1 MIIYTYQRPRE
12 KLQQKGVSA
21 LTHAELLQ
29 VIIGSGSAGM
39 PVTKIARKVD
49 KLLQKKKDSVLVS
62 DLTAIPGLGLV
73 KAGQIIAG
81 LELATRLAYQ
91 QGEGPHRDI
100 DVLASL
106 YSDIR
111 SSKKTVLLYA
121 FFDGN
126 NRLIDDYS
134 KAIDVKSST
143 AQIARKLFG
152 EAIAHSTASVLVAV
166 GGESQSLEPNIF
178 ELSLAR
184 DVYSMAAMLSI
195 AVKSFVLV
203 GATKEYVIKKDN
215 YG

>member
-1 MIIYTYQRPRE
+1 MTVYTYQRPRE

-29 VIIGSGSAGM
+29 IIIGSGSAGI

-49 KLLQKKKDSVLVS
+49 KVLQEKKDSVLVS
-62 DLTAIPGLGLV
+62 DLTAIPGLGVV

-81 LELATRLAYQ
+81 LELASRLAYQ
-91 QGEGPHRDI
+91 QGEGPYRDI

-126 NRLIDDYS
+126 GRLIGDYS
-134 KAIDVKSST
+134 ETISVKSNT
-143 AQIARKLFG
+143 ARIARKLFG
-152 EAIAHSTASVLVAV
+152 EALAQSTASVLVAI
-166 GGESQSLEPNIF
+166 GGESQLLEPTMF

-184 DVYSMAAMLSI
+184 DVYSAAAMLSI
-195 AVKSFVLV
+195 AVKTFVLV
-203 GATKEYVIKKDN
+203 SATGEYVIKKDN
-215 YG
+215 HG